1 MTEVL
6 ARNRTARSSRRV
18 AEPTR
23 NHPSTLAVDFRVS
36 CEDDNEWESM
46 IGGLNQSLT
55 CRKCACVPTI
65 PAPSFDP
72 AVGIS
77 LVAKL
82 KLPHL
87 FINSEFGDQRREND

>member
-1 MTEVL
+1 
-6 ARNRTARSSRRV
+6 
-18 AEPTR
+18 
-23 NHPSTLAVDFRVS
+23 
-36 CEDDNEWESM
+36 M

-77 LVAKL
+77 LFAKL

-87 FINSEFGDQRREND
+87 FINSEVGDQRREND